1 MAVRKIME
9 EGGDVEVV
17 HGSPLLEQAG
27 RIGGQ
32 LRY

>member
-1 MAVRKIME
+1 ME
-9 EGGDVEVV
+9 EGGEVEVV
-17 HGSPLLEQAG
+17 HGSPLLDRAG